1 MMIHH
6 HPNNPHPNSP
16 SNTTQMLDIEQGSIH
31 SFQTNHSTQQNTNSN
46 SNNNNNTTMRPNQSQ
61 QRLPPPPEPILYR
74 LKLQIEHYF
83 SVQNLI
89 HDEYMLQQIMS
100 CGGQSVPC
108 ALIASFPRVRSIL
121 QDHQHLLLT
130 RNGDGNNN
138 NNNNTD
144 YPPFYLMQQA
154 LESSAVVRVQGDS
167 LMVWNDNL
175 QQALYVRHH
184 GVWAPPPPVYHH
196 VQHTPYQK
204 TMGYNNN
211 NNHDHHPNG
220 EGPPLQR
227 ISPTTVATEGSTDIS
242 SSSAPP
248 PGTHHHHHHTESFT
262 SPAGEQVESHKHF
275 HKHFTENNPDYSN
288 NEDRAPP
295 NQSSSF
301 LAIQEGGSHHD
312 HQNTTSS
319 HPEPEGN
326 NNNSNNGGFQQYQQY
341 PHQQFLPPPGNYY
354 YTQHPHDEQQ
364 QYPPA
369 AQPFHHPTDPA
380 SMGQSYEAT
389 NGQQG
394 QDTQQQYDKEGQE
407 IPSGYMVVAAA
418 DDSQGNGLVEDGGV
432 LAAQQ
437 QGNTEAKGNDT
448 ANSTKQHSNF
458 GRFTSDPDHITNHK
472 DYDKIM
478 HERRHGRDKVVYE
491 KYYFKDP
498 TLYYSQ
504 DGPLPQYGDFGTENA
519 GGYPPMDPGQ
529 DFQNHEEGYNEITD
543 ERHGEQG
550 GPGKGVGKNLFH
562 RHPDQILW
570 EGDSVEPYNVG
581 AGMMNGKGRP
591 RREDK
596 RNNQEVP
603 EPQKATTMR
612 KKKWGNGQPS
622 NKNYTKPNQKKESH
636 RTHENASP
644 THQDH
649 KKGAKKKG
657 PRNHYQNR
665 HRKNNFEN
673 TSDKNPDALQFAP
686 DDFPALDKTTSS
698 AAKGAENQNQKQD
711 SPTTTTT
718 KAKSDDG
725 EETSVAT
732 GSSKTVAKYNK
743 NYRKSRRNA
752 QKKQNQELH
761 KSGQDL
767 LQKLQSCAIQDDTS
781 KKPSSGTKKPGN

>member
-184 GVWAPPPPVYHH
+184 GVWAPPVYHH

-204 TMGYNNN
+204 TMGYNNNNN

-262 SPAGEQVESHKHF
+262 SPAGEQVESRKHF
-275 HKHFTENNPDYSN
+275 HEHFTENNPDYSN

-295 NQSSSF
+295 NQSSS
-301 LAIQEGGSHHD
+301 LAVQDGGSHD

-326 NNNSNNGGFQQYQQY
+326 NNDNNNTGFQQYQQY

-354 YTQHPHDEQQ
+354 YTQHSHDEQQ

-448 ANSTKQHSNF
+448 ANSTKQHSNC
-458 GRFTSDPDHITNHK
+458 GRFTSDPNHVTNHK

-478 HERRHGRDKVVYE
+478 HERRHGRDKLFYE

-529 DFQNHEEGYNEITD
+529 DFQNHEDGYNEITD
-543 ERHGEQG
+543 ERHVEQG

-603 EPQKATTMR
+603 EPQKGKSFR

-622 NKNYTKPNQKKESH
+622 NKNYTKTNQKKESH
-636 RTHENASP
+636 RTQENASP

-657 PRNHYQNR
+657 PRNHYHNR

-718 KAKSDDG
+718 KAKSDGG
-725 EETSVAT
+725 EESSVAT
-732 GSSKTVAKYNK
+732 GRNSKTVAKYNK

-767 LQKLQSCAIQDDTS
+767 LQKLQSCAIQDDTRS